1 MYSVMGMLTGLVFVG
16 SEVQL
21 DISFDVARARLVSLI
36 RGGNLLT
43 ASQDAYGDGVAG
55 LARVGPLGP
64 GPGVSRLVEVKF
76 REPVTSGDSMLVA
89 MRWEAIGPGGGL
101 FPALD
106 ADLTLAPAGEEAAVL
121 RLAAA
126 YRPPLGALG
135 AQFDRV
141 ILHRVAA
148 ATVQGFLGHIGTAIA
163 TYPAAVTGGARV
175 NEHQG
180 PSSRPPDAEVS

>member
-1 MYSVMGMLTGLVFVG
+1 MFVDG
-16 SEVQL
+16 EVRL
-21 DISFDVARARLVSLI
+21 DVSFNVARARLVSLI

-43 ASQDAYGDGVAG
+43 ASQDAYGDEAAG

-76 REPVTSGDSMLVA
+76 QEPVTHGDSMVVA
-89 MRWEAIGPGGGL
+89 MRWEATGPGGGL

-135 AQFDRV
+135 AQLDRV

-148 ATVQGFLGHIGTAIA
+148 ATVQGFLGRVGTAI
-163 TYPAAVTGGARV
+163 THPAVVTGRARV
-175 NEHQG
+175 TGHQE
-180 PSSRPPDAEVS
+180 PSWLPPDAEVS

>member
-1 MYSVMGMLTGLVFVG
+1 MTGVLTGLVFVG
-16 SEVQL
+16 NEVQL
-21 DISFDVARARLVSLI
+21 DVSFDVARARLVSLI

-43 ASQDAYGDGVAG
+43 ASQDAYGAGVAG

-76 REPVTSGDSMLVA
+76 REPVAHGDSMMVA

-106 ADLTLAPAGEEAAVL
+106 ADLTLVPAGAEAAAL

-135 AQFDRV
+135 AQLDRV

-148 ATVQGFLGHIGTAIA
+148 ATVQGFLGRVGTAIT
-163 TYPAAVTGGARV
+163 TYPAGVTGRTRV
-175 NEHQG
+175 NGHRG
-180 PSSRPPDAEVS
+180 PSSLPPDAEVS

>member
-1 MYSVMGMLTGLVFVG
+1 LTDRVFIG
-16 SEVQL
+16 GELLL
-21 DISFDVARARLVSLI
+21 DVSFDVARDRLISLI
-36 RGGNLLT
+36 RGGSLLT

-76 REPVTSGDSMLVA
+76 REPVTHGDSVTAA
-89 MRWEAIGPGGGL
+89 MRWEAIGPSGGL

-106 ADLTLAPAGEEAAVL
+106 ADLTLAPAEGGATVL

-135 AQFDRV
+135 VQLDRV
-141 ILHRVAA
+141 ILHRVASV
-148 ATVQGFLGHIGTAIA
+148 TVHAFLRRVGTAI
-163 TYPAAVTGGARV
+163 THPGRPAV
-175 NEHQG
+175 
-180 PSSRPPDAEVS
+180 PVSK